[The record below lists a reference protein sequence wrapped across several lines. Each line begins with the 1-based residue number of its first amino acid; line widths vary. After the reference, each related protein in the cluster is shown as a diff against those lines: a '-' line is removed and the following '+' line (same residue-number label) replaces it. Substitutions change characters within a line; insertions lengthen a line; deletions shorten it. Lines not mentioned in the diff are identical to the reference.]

1 MAAYTVPSLDAT
13 DASLFARHSKQRT
26 YKRKQAKDDANDASL
41 SEKILERY
49 GPARDAIDA
58 LGEEVAAKSS
68 QKKAKTAG
76 TEAFDTAAAPEVGQ
90 KVEVDFDGEKRIG
103 TITEVEAGS
112 FQFAKD
118 PAGAYKELA
127 LYNISIR
134 FGDGKCLLVPS
145 APAFVVPANADMQS
159 SLHHLICRGGA

>member
-1 MAAYTVPSLDAT
+1 M
-13 DASLFARHSKQRT
+13 
-26 YKRKQAKDDANDASL
+26 

-68 QKKAKTAG
+68 QKQKAKTAG
-76 TEAFDTAAAPEVGQ
+76 TEAFDTAAVPEVGQ

-145 APAFVVPANADMQS
+145 APALSCPQ
-159 SLHHLICRGGA
+159 R